1 MEKAITKILNTVR
14 IKSIPFTEFGIT
26 LVIGQ
31 AAKEEQKREARLYFG
46 FFTRQ
51 YTSYHVIS

>member
-1 MEKAITKILNTVR
+1 MRAADLASVR
-14 IKSIPFTEFGIT
+14 IKSTPFTEFGIT